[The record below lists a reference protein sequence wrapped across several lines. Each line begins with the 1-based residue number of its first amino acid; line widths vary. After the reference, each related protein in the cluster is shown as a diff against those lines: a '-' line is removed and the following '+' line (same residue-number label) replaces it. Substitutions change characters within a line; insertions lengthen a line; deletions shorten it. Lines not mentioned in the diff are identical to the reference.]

1 MSVRSLSRWT
11 LPSTVAS
18 VVNSDPASPARRG
31 GVRGMG
37 GQHEKPNFFFL
48 LREFFLCGMF
58 LLRRVALPQSP
69 LVSPLRERGRLLTR
83 GLAKKAKDKGKGKA
97 KTAAAVD
104 PEPDGDG
111 SASGIDLERLEAQLE
126 RSVGILQREFLGLQA
141 GRATPA
147 MLESLQLTLATGGAP
162 LSSVAKVLAPTPRTL
177 QVSVFDAANVAAVV
191 KGIEAS
197 ELGLA
202 PEVVG
207 KAVKV
212 ALPRPTQEAREA
224 LRKEVKRAAE
234 EARQALR
241 GTRQKAMKKAKAL
254 PSKDEVKRAEKDV
267 ERLVERF
274 MAKVETELGKK
285 EEDLMTI

>member
-1 MSVRSLSRWT
+1 
-11 LPSTVAS
+11 
-18 VVNSDPASPARRG
+18 
-31 GVRGMG
+31 
-37 GQHEKPNFFFL
+37 
-48 LREFFLCGMF
+48 MF

>member
-1 MSVRSLSRWT
+1 MCARFLAAKHV
-11 LPSTVAS
+11 PS

-31 GVRGMG
+31 GVRGREDG
-37 GQHEKPNFFFL
+37 TKNQNLASEFFF
-48 LREFFLCGMF
+48 FAMF

-177 QVSVFDAANVAAVV
+177 QVGRVRLSFFLSPTPQPHSACVSSGWC
-191 KGIEAS
+191 GI
-197 ELGLA
+197 
-202 PEVVG
+202 
-207 KAVKV
+207 
-212 ALPRPTQEAREA
+212 
-224 LRKEVKRAAE
+224 
-234 EARQALR
+234 
-241 GTRQKAMKKAKAL
+241 M
-254 PSKDEVKRAEKDV
+254 
-267 ERLVERF
+267 
-274 MAKVETELGKK
+274 
-285 EEDLMTI
+285 I